1 MRVGLALLVLLM
13 MAVGC
18 RPAEEPAEEPAPR
31 PIVAVV
37 TTPVTPSL
45 ADGRAVS
52 TLATP
57 PSLTASAMPT
67 TTLTVALTSVPRR
80 ITPTPYP
87 TANLP
92 AVQSPA
98 WAKDAVMY
106 QVFVRSFADSNGDG
120 IGDLNGITS
129 RLDYLKGL
137 GVTALWLTP
146 IFEAASYHGYDT
158 TDYYTIQ
165 PEYGT
170 MEDLARLVDEA
181 HARGMK
187 VILDYV
193 AGHTSNEHPFFEDA
207 YNNPQ
212 SQYTGFY
219 RWTNEAHTTYDGFA
233 GLREMPSLNYANPA
247 TTQYMLDVAE
257 YWLTL
262 GGTRPAGQGIDGFR
276 LDYVLGIPH
285 PFWKQLR
292 QTVKGVNPDAL
303 LLGEAW
309 TSNRREIVPYFDNEF
324 DAAFDFPLY
333 GSLQGNHDKVGD
345 GVLPGQASAGV
356 LELDAPGPLRA
367 YPPGAI
373 SVAFINN
380 HDTNR
385 AMSDFGGDVE
395 RAKTA
400 ATFLFTIP
408 QTPIIYYGEEI
419 GMQGTKG
426 AGSLGDL
433 PRREP
438 MDWYAA
444 ATGPG
449 MTTWSQATERNNH
462 PADGVSVEE
471 QQGQPGSLL
480 ETYRALI
487 RLRRDSPALRQ
498 GSYEPVKAADNDKAY
513 AHVRRVGDDIVLAVF
528 NFGDAPAALTFDL
541 STTGLVADS
550 YAATDALTGAAV
562 PDIHPPTYQV
572 ALPAGGSKALRLTA
586 R

>member
-1 MRVGLALLVLLM
+1 MRVGLILLVLLTL
-13 MAVGC
+13 AVGC
-18 RPAEEPAEEPAPR
+18 QGEEEPMTAP
-31 PIVAVV
+31 PFPVMAVI
-37 TTPVTPSL
+37 TTPVTPP
-45 ADGRAVS
+45 A
-52 TLATP
+52 ATALGAASP
-57 PSLTASAMPT
+57 APLGGAAPAMAPTAA
-67 TTLTVALTSVPRR
+67 PRR
-80 ITPTPYP
+80 VTPTPYA

-98 WAKDAVMY
+98 WARDAVMY
-106 QVFVRSFADSNGDG
+106 QIFVRSFADSDGDG

-129 RLDYLKGL
+129 RLDYLKDL

-146 IFEAASYHGYDT
+146 IFQAASYHGYDT
-158 TDYYTIQ
+158 TDYYAIQ

-170 MEDLARLVDEA
+170 QDDLARLVDEA

-193 AGHTSNEHPFFEDA
+193 AGHTSNEHPFFKDA

-212 SQYTGFY
+212 SQYAGFY
-219 RWTNEAHTTYDGFA
+219 RWTNESHTTYDGFA
-233 GLREMPSLNYANPA
+233 GLREMPALNYANPE
-247 TTQYMLDVAE
+247 TTQTMLDAAE

-262 GGTRPAGQGIDGFR
+262 GGTRPPGQGIDGFR
-276 LDYVLGIPH
+276 LDYVLGVPH
-285 PFWKQLR
+285 SFWKELR
-292 QTVKGVNPDAL
+292 QTVKDVNPDAL

-333 GSLQGNHDKVGD
+333 GSLQGNHDRVGD
-345 GVLPGQASAGV
+345 GVLPGQASAGL

-385 AMSDFGGDVE
+385 AMSDFGGNME

-400 ATFLFTIP
+400 AAFLLTIP
-408 QTPIIYYGEEI
+408 QTPIVYYGEEI

-426 AGSLGDL
+426 AGSIGDM

-444 ATGPG
+444 ESGPD
-449 MTTWSQATERNNH
+449 MTTWWKATERNNR
-462 PADGVSVEE
+462 AGDGVSVEE
-471 QQGQPGSLL
+471 QQGKPDSLL
-480 ETYRALI
+480 ETYRALM

-498 GSYEPVKAADNDKAY
+498 GSYEPLKAADNDKAY
-513 AHVRRVGDDIVLAVF
+513 AHVRRAGDDIVLAVF
-528 NFGDAPAALTFDL
+528 NFGDAPASLTFDL
-541 STTGLVADS
+541 STTGLVADA
-550 YAATDALTGAAV
+550 YAATDALTGAPA
-562 PDIHPPTYQV
+562 PDIQPPMYQV
-572 ALPAGGSKALRLTA
+572 DLPAGGSKVLRLKP

>member
-1 MRVGLALLVLLM
+1 MRVGLVLLVLLIL
-13 MAVGC
+13 AVGC
-18 RPAEEPAEEPAPR
+18 QEAEDPAPPSPPF
-31 PIVAVV
+31 PIVAVI
-37 TTPVTPSL
+37 TTPITPT
-45 ADGRAVS
+45 ATAV
-52 TLATP
+52 AVAAAP
-57 PSLTASAMPT
+57 PPPAAPTSGASR
-67 TTLTVALTSVPRR
+67 V
-80 ITPTPYP
+80 IPTPYP

-98 WAKDAVMY
+98 WAKDAVIY
-106 QVFVRSFADSNGDG
+106 QIFVRSFADANGDG

-129 RLDYLKGL
+129 RLDYLKDL

-158 TDYYTIQ
+158 TNYYTIQ

-170 MEDLARLVDEA
+170 MADLTRLVDEA
-181 HARGMK
+181 HARGMR

-207 YNNPQ
+207 YDNPQ
-212 SQYTGFY
+212 SQYAGFY
-219 RWTNEAHTTYDGFA
+219 RWTNEAHTAYEGFA
-233 GLREMPSLNYANPA
+233 GLREMPSLNYANPETA
-247 TTQYMLDVAE
+247 QAMLDVAE

-262 GGTRPAGQGIDGFR
+262 GGTRPPGQGIDGFR
-276 LDYVLGIPH
+276 LDYVLGVPH
-285 PFWKQLR
+285 TFWKQLR

-345 GVLPGQASAGV
+345 GVLPGQASAGL
-356 LELDAPGPLRA
+356 LELDVPGPLRA

-373 SVAFINN
+373 SVAFMNN

-385 AMSDFGGDVE
+385 AMSDFGGHVE
-395 RAKTA
+395 RARTA
-400 ATFLFTIP
+400 AALLFTIP
-408 QTPIIYYGEEI
+408 QTPIVYYGEEI

-444 ATGPG
+444 ERGPE
-449 MTTWSQATERNNH
+449 MTTWSKVADRNNH

-480 ETYRALI
+480 ETYRVLI

-513 AHVRRVGDDIVLAVF
+513 AHVRRAGDDIVLAVF
-528 NFGDAPAALTFDL
+528 NFGDAPASLTFDL

-562 PDIHPPTYQV
+562 PDIRPPTYQV
-572 ALPAGGSKALRLTA
+572 ELPAGGSKVLRLKA